1 MCILLLQIDL
11 VYINVILTMAW
22 AIYVLRTLLVGGS
35 QVGWRRSGL
44 LPQTLYISHRNLW
57 QVNADEEH
65 QWSERNHA
73 DQPVD
78 QAQDCDGVHIEG
90 GGEGID
96 RTARTMNVLCKIV
109 NK

>member
-1 MCILLLQIDL
+1 MYTFIANRSGVHQCDFNYGLGNLCTTDF
-11 VYINVILTMAW
+11 ASW
-22 AIYVLRTLLVGGS
+22 GS